1 MVRGI
6 RKGGVLIMLM
16 SFTWFLNGC
25 KNEERAKESRTELQ
39 EREEEEDDMEQIM
52 KQEFYMVKD
61 PAVGYVPSERLI
73 PATAYMNRI
82 FAISRTAELKWQE
95 RGPNQIA
102 GRTRALLID
111 KRDATGNTI
120 YAGGVGGGIWK
131 CTNFKTTPVWTPVN
145 DKLPNLAVTCLA
157 QDPSNTNV
165 IYAGTGEGWFN
176 ADAIRGNG
184 IIKTS
189 DGGASWNFLTSTDTS
204 TNNFDFLQDIV
215 VTATGV
221 VYATTRSFRFCNSGG
236 VLKSINGGASWI
248 RVIGTLAAGA
258 TSCNQAFNF
267 RGADLE
273 IASNGD
279 LYATTGIGSSDTS
292 NQGRIFKS
300 PASLGATQGNAGTWT
315 DITPAGKWK
324 RIELAV
330 APNNPNVLYALLE
343 ISGENSAIGGI
354 RRSDDGG
361 GTWVTLPLPTWC
373 DQGTTSTDFTR
384 TQAFFNLIAAVDPN
398 NSSVCYIGGV
408 DILKTADKGLT
419 WTQVTQWSSGCSGLP
434 QIHADIHNILFNNSS
449 SSEVLASTDGGV
461 FYSPNAGT
469 SWVNKNN
476 GYRIT
481 QFYSVDFHPT
491 LADYFL
497 AGAQDNG
504 TQKFTSPGI
513 NTTISTPLGG
523 DGSFA
528 HIDQTDG
535 QIQVYAFNGNNYRY
549 SRNGGATFTTVSGGS
564 SSTGRFINPTDYDD
578 PKDVLYT
585 GHDPDKYG
593 LVLGLPGTA
602 TPTFNEVPLTA
613 LSGRQISAVKVDQN
627 IATGGVV
634 WFAGSTA
641 KDATTS
647 VAPVLV
653 KLSNANTITPTVD
666 KTVTLPLSVGSY
678 ISSIDV
684 ESGNSNHMLLTA
696 SNYGV
701 VSVWE
706 STDGGTTW
714 ASIEGNLPDM
724 PVRWGIFAPAN
735 TQLSGTTA
743 GNGGI
748 ILATELGVW
757 TTSLSSG
764 AGTVWIPNNTDFVNT
779 RVDMVKYR
787 STDNL
792 LAAATHGRGLFT
804 TIIPGV
810 TITPVDPVNPVVN
823 PSGFIQYISANRQ
836 QLFVRTGSST
846 SVTAIT
852 INIFDLA
859 GRLVY
864 SNKTGYANATI
875 PLTNLATGIYIVRI
889 YGDNKE
895 VFTQRFFK

>member
-6 RKGGVLIMLM
+6 GKGTVLILLM
-16 SFTWFLNGC
+16 SFIWFINGC
-25 KNEERAKESRTELQ
+25 KNEYKQKESKAELK
-39 EREEEEDDMEQIM
+39 EHEEEQDDMDQIM

-61 PAVGYVPSERLI
+61 PALGYVPTERLI
-73 PATAYMNRI
+73 PAKAYMNRI
-82 FAISRTAELKWQE
+82 FATSRTAELQWQE

-131 CTNFKTTPVWTPVN
+131 CINFKTDPAWTPVN

-165 IYAGTGEGWFN
+165 MYAGTGEGWFN
-176 ADAIRGNG
+176 SDAIRGNG

-189 DGGASWNFLTSTDTS
+189 DGGASWNFLTSTDT
-204 TNNFDFLQDIV
+204 TTANFDYVQDIV
-215 VTATGV
+215 VTAGGV
-221 VYATTRSFRFCNSGG
+221 IYAATRSFRFCNAGG
-236 VLKSINGGASWI
+236 ILKSTNGGTSWS
-248 RVIGTLAAGA
+248 RVIGTFPTGG
-258 TSCNQAFNF
+258 TNCNQAFNF

-279 LYATTGIGSSDTS
+279 LYATTGIGSTDTT

-300 PASLGATQGNAGTWT
+300 PATLGATQGNAGTWT

-343 ISGENSAIGGI
+343 ISAETSAIGGI

-361 GTWVTLPLPTWC
+361 ATWVTLPLPTWC

-408 DILKTADKGLT
+408 DILKTVDKGAT

-434 QIHADIHNILFNNSS
+434 QIHADIHNILFINGSS
-449 SSEVLASTDGGV
+449 NEITASTDGGV
-461 FYSPNAGT
+461 FYTPNAGT

-481 QFYSVDFHPT
+481 QFYSVDIHPA
-491 LADYFL
+491 LPDYFL

-504 TQKFTSPGI
+504 TQKFISPGI
-513 NTTISTPLGG
+513 NTTVSTPLGG
-523 DGSFA
+523 DGAFA

-578 PKDVLYT
+578 VKDVLYT

-593 LVLGLPGTA
+593 LILGLPGTG
-602 TPTFNEVPLTA
+602 TPTFNDVPLTA
-613 LSGRQISAVKVDQN
+613 LSGRQISAVKVDPN
-627 IATGGVV
+627 IAAGGVV

-641 KDATTS
+641 KDVTTS
-647 VAPVLV
+647 VVPLLV
-653 KLSNANTITPTVD
+653 KVSNANTLTPAVD
-666 KTVTLPLSVGSY
+666 KIVTLPLTAGSY
-678 ISSIDV
+678 VSSIDV
-684 ESGNSNHMLLTA
+684 EGVNSNHMLLTA

-706 STDGGTTW
+706 STNGGTTW
-714 ASIEGNLPDM
+714 ASIEGNLPDI
-724 PVRWGIFAPAN
+724 PVRWGIFAPA
-735 TQLSGTTA
+735 TAQLNGASG

-764 AGTVWIPNNTDFVNT
+764 AATVWIPNNTAFVNT

-787 STDNL
+787 TTDFL

-804 TIIPGV
+804 TIIPG
-810 TITPVDPVNPVVN
+810 TTTTPVNPGVSAN
-823 PSGFIQYISANRQ
+823 SFIQYVSANRQ
-836 QLFVRTGSST
+836 QLFVKTGNMT
-846 SVTAIT
+846 GVTTIT
-852 INIFDLA
+852 INIFDMA

-864 SNKTGYANATI
+864 SNKTGYANTVI
-875 PLTNLATGIYIVRI
+875 PLSNLATGIYVVRI

-895 VFTQRFFK
+895 VFTRRFFK